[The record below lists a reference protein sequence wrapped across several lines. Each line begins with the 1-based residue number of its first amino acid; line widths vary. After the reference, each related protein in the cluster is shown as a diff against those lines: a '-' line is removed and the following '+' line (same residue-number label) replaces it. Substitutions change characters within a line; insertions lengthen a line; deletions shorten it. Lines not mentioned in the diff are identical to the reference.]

1 MSNTTI
7 LKNQRI
13 FITGGAGFLGKALID
28 RLYDY
33 NEICIYSRDEAKHYF
48 LKKTYPNI
56 RCIIGNIVDQ
66 SKLIRSTKGYNVG
79 IFAASMKQISA
90 CDENP
95 IESINTICLGAI
107 NSRIAAEDNNFE
119 SACFISTDKACE
131 ATTIYGACKYAAEQS
146 FIVNKPSVRLS
157 ACRYGN
163 VTNSTGS
170 VIPLILDSIKNNR
183 ELTLYSS
190 SMTRFMINIK
200 EAVDLV
206 EYSLLNA
213 SGVVV
218 VPKLKSF
225 LVKDMFD
232 LYAENYGLKYV
243 LGQPR
248 VGEKLH
254 ELMVGKEEINR
265 TTETDQYMLIS
276 PDKNTKNPIMSH
288 PYSSDRYIMD
298 KKKLYTNLLDCALI

>member
-1 MSNTTI
+1 M
-7 LKNQRI
+7 LKNKKI
-13 FITGGAGFLGKALID
+13 IITGGAGFLGKSLIG
-28 RLYDY
+28 RLYEN

-56 RCIIGNIVDQ
+56 RCIIGSVAD
-66 SKLIRSTKGYNVG
+66 KDRLIRSCRGYNTG
-79 IFAASMKQISA
+79 IFAASLKQISA

-95 IESINTICLGAI
+95 IESINTICLGSI

-119 SACFISTDKACE
+119 AACFISTDKACE

-146 FIVNKPSVRLS
+146 FIVNSSNVKLS
-157 ACRYGN
+157 SCRYGN

-170 VIPLILDSIKNNR
+170 VIPLILDSIKNKR
-183 ELTLYSS
+183 EIILYSDT
-190 SMTRFMINIK
+190 MTRFMIDIK
-200 EAVDLV
+200 EAMDLV
-206 EYSLLNA
+206 EYSLHNT

-232 LYAENYGLKYV
+232 LYAESHGLQYV
-243 LGQPR
+243 IGQPR

-254 ELMVGKEEINR
+254 ELMIGKEEANR
-265 TTETDQYMLIS
+265 TTEIDQYMLIS
-276 PDKNTKNPIMSH
+276 PHQSSSSPLPMDPYLSDKHLMSKNE
-288 PYSSDRYIMD
+288 
-298 KKKLYTNLLDCALI
+298 LYTNLLNEGLI

>member
-1 MSNTTI
+1 MITNKKI
-7 LKNQRI
+7 I
-13 FITGGAGFLGKALID
+13 ITGGAGFLGKAIVD
-28 RLYDY
+28 HLYKH
-33 NEICIYSRDEAKHYF
+33 NELCVYSRDEAKHYF
-48 LKKTYPNI
+48 LKKAYPQI
-56 RCIIGNIVDQ
+56 RCIVGSVVD
-66 SKLIRSTKGYNVG
+66 KDRLIRSCKGYNIG
-79 IFAASMKQISA
+79 IFAASLKQISA

-95 IESINTICLGAI
+95 IESVNTICLGAI

-146 FIVNKPSVRLS
+146 FIVNNSGVNLS
-157 ACRYGN
+157 SCRYGN

-170 VIPLILDSIKNNR
+170 VIPLILDSIQNNR
-183 ELTLYSS
+183 QITLYSDV
-190 SMTRFMINIK
+190 MTRFMIGIND
-200 EAVDLV
+200 AVNLV
-206 EYSLLNA
+206 TYSLQNT
-213 SGVVV
+213 SGAVV

-232 LYAENYGLKYV
+232 LYVEHHGLKYII
-243 LGQPR
+243 GQPR

-276 PDKNTKNPIMSH
+276 PHETTESPVLES
-288 PYSSDRYIMD
+288 PYSSDRYVMN
-298 KKKLYTNLLDCALI
+298 KNELYTKLVNEGLI

>member
-1 MSNTTI
+1 M
-7 LKNQRI
+7 LKHKKI
-13 FITGGAGFLGKALID
+13 IITGGAGFLGKALID
-28 RLYDY
+28 RLYPN

-56 RCIIGNIVDQ
+56 RCIIGSVAD
-66 SKLIRSTKGYNVG
+66 KDRLIRSCKGYDTG
-79 IFAASMKQISA
+79 IFAASLKQISA

-95 IESINTICLGAI
+95 IESINTICLGSI

-146 FIVNKPSVRLS
+146 FIVNDSGVKLS
-157 ACRYGN
+157 SCRYGN

-170 VIPLILDSIKNNR
+170 VIPLILDSIKHKR
-183 ELTLYSS
+183 EIILYSDT
-190 SMTRFMINIK
+190 MTRFMIGIK

-206 EYSLLNA
+206 EYSLQNA
-213 SGVVV
+213 AGVVV

-232 LYAENYGLKYV
+232 LYADSHDLKYII
-243 LGQPR
+243 GQPR

-254 ELMVGKEEINR
+254 ELMIGKEEINR
-265 TTETDQYMLIS
+265 TTEIEQYMLIS
-276 PDKNTKNPIMSH
+276 PSQNSSGPLLTD
-288 PYSSDRYIMD
+288 PYSSDKHLMS
-298 KKKLYTNLLDCALI
+298 KNELYTILFNEGLI

>member
-1 MSNTTI
+1 MITN
-7 LKNQRI
+7 KRI
-13 FITGGAGFLGKALID
+13 IITGGAGFLGKAIIS
-28 RLYDY
+28 RLYDN

-48 LKKTYPNI
+48 LKKEYPKI
-56 RCIIGNIVDQ
+56 RSIIGSVCDQ
-66 SKLIRSTKGYNVG
+66 DRLIRSCKGYDTG
-79 IFAASMKQISA
+79 IFAASLKQISA

-95 IESINTICLGAI
+95 IEGIKTICLGAI
-107 NSRIAAEDNNFE
+107 NSRLAAEDNNFE

-146 FIVNKPSVRLS
+146 FIVNSSVVKLS
-157 ACRYGN
+157 SCRYGN

-170 VIPLILDSIKNNR
+170 VIPLIMNSIKNKR
-183 ELTLYSS
+183 ELVLYSDT
-190 SMTRFMINIK
+190 MTRFMIGIK

-206 EYSLLNA
+206 VYSLHNT

-232 LYAENYGLKYV
+232 LYNENYGLKYI

-265 TTETDQYMLIS
+265 TLEIDQYMLIS
-276 PDKNTKNPIMSH
+276 PDKNVENPTIAQA
-288 PYSSDRYIMD
+288 YSSENHLMS
-298 KKKLYTNLLDCALI
+298 KNELYTNLVNEGLI